1 MIAGRDNDFQGSSNS
16 DRKFLS
22 IARCDYVSHLGW
34 AQHVTN
40 VRDVAGAIVFL
51 YSWMMKL
58 RNWITAIVL
67 LLLVAVAVVGL
78 LWTRELPPPSDD
90 AAAPTPGH
98 RLLGRRAPAP
108 QRQLVDVRPLQ
119 TAHRMAAMAG
129 TPEEQSLAHEAE
141 KVADHEVDL
150 AFYDALRRAQ
160 DTPVKLSPEA
170 KEIAGRKA
178 KSEQALKDDQENVK
192 ALTRKLAATPESLKD
207 NLNDQ
212 LDVAKAQLEL
222 DQDEFD
228 DASEDLEQAGGDPES
243 KIKRLQEQHEAGDHN
258 PPPVGSAVNQ
268 YEQDYKARTLLAAAR
283 AWQALRDKK
292 SQLEAALEE
301 TQAKQQRLNQRHET
315 LEAQVKKEEEDRA
328 AATQQAKEFAKNSK
342 AASREESKSASKAA
356 LDSLK
361 QYTRDQKNLADLG
374 RRVQNEQDLA
384 DIYTNWV
391 ALVETRQR
399 SALHSMITAGLW
411 ILLALVA
418 VYVANRIIERLFTGM
433 TAENKRVDTLRAVV
447 RFAAQAI
454 GVLVILFIIF
464 GMPTQTTTVLGLAGA
479 GLTVAMKD
487 FIVAFFG
494 WFILMGRNGIRVGDW
509 VEING
514 VGGEV
519 VEVGLLKTVLLETGN
534 WTDSSHPTGRRVS
547 FVNSFAIEGHFFN
560 FTTSGQWMW
569 DELEVLIPSSQDPYP
584 VIDSIQKAVEQETAA
599 NATKAEAEWHEAT
612 TKYSAK
618 TLSAMPGINV
628 RPTGGG
634 IEVRVRYI
642 TRAYERHEAR
652 KRLYEAVVQMMHGKR
667 ENQQS
672 AVSR

>member
-1 MIAGRDNDFQGSSNS
+1 
-16 DRKFLS
+16 
-22 IARCDYVSHLGW
+22 
-34 AQHVTN
+34 
-40 VRDVAGAIVFL
+40 
-51 YSWMMKL
+51 MKL
-58 RNWITAIVL
+58 RNWITATLL
-67 LLLVAVAVVGL
+67 LLLVGAAVAGL
-78 LWTRELPPPSDD
+78 VWTRELPPPSDD

-98 RLLGRRAPAP
+98 RLLGRKAPAP
-108 QRQLVDVRPLQ
+108 QRQLVDVRPLE
-119 TAHRMAAMAG
+119 TAHRMAALAG
-129 TPEEQSLAHEAE
+129 TPEEQALAHEAE
-141 KVADHEVDL
+141 KTADHEVDL
-150 AFYDALRRAQ
+150 AFYDALRRVQ
-160 DTPVKLSPEA
+160 DAPVKLSPEA
-170 KEIAGRKA
+170 KELADRKA
-178 KSEQALKDDQENVK
+178 KTEQALKDDQENLKV
-192 ALTRKLAATPESLKD
+192 LTRKMAGAPESQKD
-207 NLNDQ
+207 NLQDQ

-243 KIKRLQEQHEAGDHN
+243 KIKRLQQQHEAGDHN
-258 PPPVGSAVNQ
+258 PPAAGSSVNP

-292 SQLEAALEE
+292 SQLEAAVDEAR
-301 TQAKQQRLNQRHET
+301 TKQQRLNKRHDT
-315 LEAQVKKEEEDRA
+315 LAAQVKKEEEDRA
-328 AATQQAKEFAKNSK
+328 AAKEQAKQFARNTKT
-342 AASREESKSASKAA
+342 ATREESKSASQAA

-374 RRVQNEQDLA
+374 RRMQDEQDLS
-384 DIYTNWV
+384 DIYNNWIGV
-391 ALVETRQR
+391 IEARQR
-399 SALHSMITAGLW
+399 AALHSMIEAVLW
-411 ILLALVA
+411 ILLALVV
-418 VYVANRIIERLFTGM
+418 VYVANRVIERLFTGM

-447 RFAAQAI
+447 KFAAQAV
-454 GVLVILFIIF
+454 GVLVIIFIIF

-547 FVNSFAIEGHFFN
+547 FVNSFAIEGHYFN

-569 DELEVLIPSSQDPYP
+569 DELQLLIPAGQDPYP
-584 VIDSIQKAVEQETAA
+584 VIDAIQKVVEQETAA
-599 NATKAEAEWHEAT
+599 NASKAEAEWRETT
-612 TKYSAK
+612 TKYRAK

-628 RPTGGG
+628 RPTGSG
-634 IEVRVRYI
+634 IELHVRYV

-652 KRLYEAVVQMMHGKR
+652 RRLYEAVVEMMHGKR
-667 ENQQS
+667 EM
-672 AVSR
+672 ARV

>member
-1 MIAGRDNDFQGSSNS
+1 M
-16 DRKFLS
+16 
-22 IARCDYVSHLGW
+22 
-34 AQHVTN
+34 
-40 VRDVAGAIVFL
+40 
-51 YSWMMKL
+51 
-58 RNWITAIVL
+58 RNWITAIL
-67 LLLVAVAVVGL
+67 LLLLAGAAVVGL
-78 LWTRELPPPSDD
+78 LWTRELPAPTDD
-90 AAAPTPGH
+90 AAAPGSGH
-98 RLLGRRAPAP
+98 RLLGHRAPGP
-108 QRQLVDVRPLQ
+108 QRQLVDLRPLQ
-119 TAHRMAAMAG
+119 RARAMAAFAG
-129 TPEEQSLAHEAE
+129 TPEEQALAHEAE

-150 AFYDALRRAQ
+150 AFYDALRRVQ

-170 KEIAGRKA
+170 KELSDRKA
-178 KSEQALKDDQENVK
+178 KAEQALKDDQENIK
-192 ALTRKLAATPESLKD
+192 QLTSKLASAPASQKD
-207 NLNDQ
+207 NFQDQ
-212 LDVAKAQLEL
+212 IDVAKAQLEL

-258 PPPVGSAVNQ
+258 APQVGTAVDPH
-268 YEQDYKARTLLAAAR
+268 EQDYRARTLLAAAR
-283 AWQALRDKK
+283 AWQALRNKK
-292 SQLEAALEE
+292 LQLAVAVDE
-301 TQAKQQRLNQRHET
+301 TRTKQQRLSQRHGA
-315 LEAQVKKEEEDRA
+315 LEAQVKTEEDDRA
-328 AATQQAKEFAKNSK
+328 AAKQQAKEFSKNSK

-374 RRVQNEQDLA
+374 RRVQDEQDLA
-384 DIYTNWV
+384 DIYANWI

-399 SALHSMITAGLW
+399 AALHSMIESGLW
-411 ILLALVA
+411 ILLALIA
-418 VYVANRIIERLFTGM
+418 VYVANRVIERLFTGM
-433 TAENKRVDTLRAVV
+433 TTENKRVDTLRAVV
-447 RFAAQAI
+447 KFAAQAV

-569 DELEVLIPSSQDPYP
+569 DELQVLIPSSQDPYP
-584 VIDSIQKAVEQETAA
+584 VIDGIQKVVEQETAA
-599 NATKAEAEWHEAT
+599 NASKAEAEWRET
-612 TKYSAK
+612 TSKYRAK

-628 RPTGGG
+628 EPTGGG

-652 KRLYEAVVQMMHGKR
+652 KRLYEAVVQMLHGKR
-667 ENQQS
+667 ESQQV
-672 AVSR
+672 AVTGAN